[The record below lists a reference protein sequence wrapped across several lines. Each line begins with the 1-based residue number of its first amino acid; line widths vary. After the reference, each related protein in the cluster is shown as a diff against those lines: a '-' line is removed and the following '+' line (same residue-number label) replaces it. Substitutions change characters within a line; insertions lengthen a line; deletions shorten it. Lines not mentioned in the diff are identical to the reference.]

1 MLKHLPG
8 KSLNKI
14 KKSLLYSNKPLY
26 YNRTTLEKRTFN
38 STTPDDITDLNI
50 EQSFDDFQDLLKN
63 EHVYRVSL
71 RYFCDI
77 GKINSPFKIDFKMSP
92 ENRHEIIV

>member
-1 MLKHLPG
+1 MLKHLPE
-8 KSLNKI
+8 KPLNKV
-14 KKSLLYSNKPLY
+14 KKTLLYSNKPLY

-50 EQSFDDFQDLLKN
+50 EQRFNDFQYLFKN
-63 EHVYRVSL
+63 EHVYSVSL
-71 RYFCDI
+71 CYFCDI
-77 GKINSPFKIDFKMSP
+77 GKINTPFKIDFQMSS